1 MKPRQPGSRSG
12 LSLFELLIAM
22 ALLALIAAGLS
33 GTIGLGLRLNDRTEA
48 LAAFHEP
55 LAARRL
61 LRQLLQSALPPNR
74 ITPFENRFE
83 DDPNGLSFM
92 TLGGRSLAPDAAA
105 LKVSVRVKDQ
115 ALSLLVEAVD
125 DQGRLSPVLTK
136 TLADAAEG
144 TEILFFDRATDPPN
158 WTDQWDDG
166 DRLPALVS
174 IRIEPGSQPDWPE
187 FTVAPLL
194 GP

>member
-1 MKPRQPGSRSG
+1 MRIPRAGSRSG

-22 ALLALIAAGLS
+22 ALLALIAAGLT
-33 GTIGLGLRLNDRTEA
+33 GTIGLGIRLNDRTEE
-48 LAAFHEP
+48 LAALHEP

-74 ITPFENRFE
+74 ITPFANSF
-83 DDPNGLSFM
+83 DGGPQGLTFT

-105 LKVSVRVKDQ
+105 LRVSVRPEGQ
-115 ALSLLVEAVD
+115 TLFLLIEAID
-125 DQGRLSPVLTK
+125 DQGGLSSVFDTI
-136 TLADAAEG
+136 LADAVSEA
-144 TEILFFDRATDPPN
+144 EILFLDRAADPPT
-158 WTDQWDDG
+158 WTDRWEDD
-166 DRLPALVS
+166 DRLPTLIS
-174 IRIEPGSQPDWPE
+174 IRVEPGSQPDWPE